1 MLELPSTK
9 GTVEKIIEENIS
21 ENSASKYYLK
31 WAFDRKDHVVKAGTD
46 PGNANQVTIVPV
58 TIPSPV
64 RVFADAM
71 STSQSSFEVTSAFV
85 RTACAN
91 FASLEDR
98 GEEFI
103 EECANNLPG
112 LNADTFAKVLMSR
125 LPRNLRER
133 GIESIDHVVWDFV
146 VQNSRLGAAILKLHN
161 VGLEDTALKKRTAQ
175 DSLFSNHFLK
185 NTECL
190 SGRPNA
196 VLDDIEDQLGAYMYE
211 DEEGLG
217 IIRAGSAAVGI
228 RGRHKEHASASRQ
241 NSDDE
246 LWSRFYSCYPDSEA
260 NQGKGIYGN
269 FHQVRQITGVRFK
282 KQMKAQVINM
292 FEWDGRIVEF
302 LDARKTPGAGDSLEE
317 KKHRMVCYF
326 FEKLFDLMMGIHQ
339 NLSSNPG
346 FECFVGKWGGGR
358 T

>member
-1 MLELPSTK
+1 M
-9 GTVEKIIEENIS
+9 
-21 ENSASKYYLK
+21 
-31 WAFDRKDHVVKAGTD
+31 
-46 PGNANQVTIVPV
+46 
-58 TIPSPV
+58 
-64 RVFADAM
+64 
-71 STSQSSFEVTSAFV
+71 
-85 RTACAN
+85 
-91 FASLEDR
+91 
-98 GEEFI
+98 
-103 EECANNLPG
+103 
-112 LNADTFAKVLMSR
+112 
-125 LPRNLRER
+125 
-133 GIESIDHVVWDFV
+133 
-146 VQNSRLGAAILKLHN
+146 
-161 VGLEDTALKKRTAQ
+161 GLEDTALKKRTAQ

-269 FHQVRQITGVRFK
+269 FQQVRQITGVRFK

-292 FEWDGRIVEF
+292 FEWDVRIVEF